1 MTAPLTLADAAQRIG
16 RRELSPVELVQAALD
31 RIAAIDGDIQAFVVT
46 FGERALA
53 DAHAAE
59 REIAGGRHRG
69 PLHGVPVA
77 VKDVF
82 DVAGVPTRGGSPAL
96 GSVPAAEDATVT
108 ARLREAGAIL
118 VGKTHTHELAFGVLT
133 PPTRNPWNLD
143 HAPGGSSGGSAAA
156 VAAAE
161 VPLALGS
168 DTGGSIRGPAAAC
181 GVVGLK
187 PTYGRVSGHGVLCN
201 SWSLD
206 TVGLLARTV
215 PDAAACL
222 SVLAGWDSQ
231 DPRTSRAAVPD
242 YGALL
247 DGPLDGLRIGLPLDY
262 GFGRLDPDVDAA
274 VRGAVAEMESLGA
287 RCVEVELP
295 LTHLYRATI
304 VGIQGPEISG
314 FHREVLRE
322 NAGALGPVVRTALE
336 AAALLPA
343 HYHVRA
349 HQARRLICQAWHEL
363 FAGIDVLVMPTYP
376 LGAPRVDQRRM
387 TWPDGVEEPLLEA
400 YARLTM
406 PMNLSGVPCIS
417 IPCGL
422 TRGGLPIGLQIAGR
436 PFDEATVLHLAYRY
450 EQTGAWERIAAEQ
463 GDPAR

>member
-1 MTAPLTLADAAQRIG
+1 VDVTAEDLA
-16 RRELSPVELVQAALD
+16 RRERSPVELVQGALE
-31 RIAAIDGDIQAFVVT
+31 RIEAVDGDIQAFVVT
-46 FGERALA
+46 FPEQALEA
-53 DAHAAE
+53 ARTAE
-59 REIAGGRHRG
+59 REIAAGRHRG

-82 DVAGVPTRGGSPAL
+82 DVAGVPTRGGSSAL
-96 GSVPAAEDATVT
+96 GSRPAAEDATVT

-118 VGKTHTHELAFGVLT
+118 IGKTHTHELAFGVLT
-133 PPTRNPWNLD
+133 PPTRNPWNRE

-156 VAAAE
+156 IAAAE
-161 VPLALGS
+161 VPVALGS

-206 TVGLLARTV
+206 TVGPLARTV
-215 PDAAACL
+215 EDAAACL
-222 SVLAGWDSQ
+222 SVLAGWDVR
-231 DPRTSRAAVPD
+231 DPRTSRADVPD

-247 DGPLDGLRIGLPLDY
+247 DGPIEGLRIGLPVDY
-262 GFGRLDPDVDAA
+262 GFGRLDRDVDAA
-274 VRGAVAEMESLGA
+274 VRAAVAAMESLGA

-314 FHREVLRE
+314 FHRELLRGS
-322 NAGALGPVVRTALE
+322 ADALGPVVRTTLE

-349 HQARRLICQAWHEL
+349 HQARRLIAEAWREL
-363 FAGIDVLVMPTYP
+363 FSGIDVLVMPTYP
-376 LGAPRVDQRRM
+376 LGAPRADQRQM

-417 IPCGL
+417 VPCGL
-422 TRGGLPIGLQIAGR
+422 TRDGLPVGLQIAGR
-436 PFDEATVLHLAYRY
+436 PFDEATVLRLAYAY
-450 EQTGAWERIAAEQ
+450 EQTGAWATIVAEY